1 MVLIVVWV
9 VVALVAAAAVLVGA
23 AWLTT
28 DTAPA
33 TFFADL
39 RSGLQTV
46 RGRRGVGGTR
56 SPGVIAGARRDLADV
71 ADVETSSVGDI
82 FRVGRPTEHDYL
94 DATQLTAGLVRTIDR
109 VAHHR

>member
-9 VVALVAAAAVLVGA
+9 IVALVAAAGVLVGA

-39 RSGLQTV
+39 RSGMQSA
-46 RGRRGVGGTR
+46 RGDRGAGGAR
-56 SPGVIAGARRDLADV
+56 GPGVLAGARRDLADV
-71 ADVETSSVGDI
+71 ADVETSSVDDI
-82 FRVGRPTEHDYL
+82 FRVGRPAEHDYL
-94 DATQLTAGLVRTIDR
+94 DTAQLTAGLVRTIDR